1 MSTGTGKT
9 IALLSLI
16 TSYVLSKPHSPLK
29 LLYCTRTVHE
39 MEKTL
44 VELRSIFSMITSF
57 ATSAPLPR
65 SSPSASRPG
74 RIYALTRGFSPLRIV
89 TPWTPMPEADRVVG
103 SGGGHGES
111 QRADLGEACA
121 SQRERPCVNLS
132 EMLIAASNNIVSR
145 CVLGRKYDDKM
156 GCARSSSCSFGVLG
170 RKVMRLLSAFCVG
183 DFFPSL
189 CWVDSLTGLIP

>member
-1 MSTGTGKT
+1 MCGCSSLLSLTVFLLSSLHLLLEMSTGTGKT

-111 QRADLGEACA
+111 QRADVWVLCFFQYCGITKKGL
-121 SQRERPCVNLS
+121 QLKINLK
-132 EMLIAASNNIVSR
+132 I
-145 CVLGRKYDDKM
+145 
-156 GCARSSSCSFGVLG
+156 
-170 RKVMRLLSAFCVG
+170 
-183 DFFPSL
+183 
-189 CWVDSLTGLIP
+189 